1 MTSQTINESQLVQL
15 RNSGLIS
22 ENEVAFIEGD
32 ILLAKNVLTEER
44 RIIGKS
50 SDLINFD
57 KNNFYD
63 QLKYFKKKI

>member
-1 MTSQTINESQLVQL
+1 MTSQTLNESQLIQL

-22 ENEVAFIEGD
+22 EDEIALIEGD

-50 SDLINFD
+50 SDLIKENAD
-57 KNNFYD
+57 NRRI
-63 QLKYFKKKI
+63 LKG

>member
-1 MTSQTINESQLVQL
+1 MTSQAVNESQLIQL

-22 ENEVAFIEGD
+22 ENEIALIEGD

-50 SDLINFD
+50 SDLIKENTD
-57 KNNFYD
+57 NRRI
-63 QLKYFKKKI
+63 LKG